1 MVGDLDQ
8 RIRRDDLDVR
18 ARPRRFRAAG
28 RGADQAF
35 LARIGADRGRQHAGH
50 RRDRAVETEFAEHGK
65 TVQRIRRNRADRGH
79 QAERD
84 RQIVMAAF
92 LGQIGGREIDGD
104 SPGRQRQP
112 RGDQRRADPL
122 ARFGHRLVGQAD
134 DGEGRQSRRDLH
146 LHVDRAGLD
155 PLKGDGG
162 NPLNH
167 ARTSLPSR
175 TIRGSRARSFLQ
187 EQYENSPRARKTLTG
202 RKHHADTTP
211 RMRAA
216 LISTSQRMFATPR
229 AAGWA
234 VI

>member
-8 RIRRDDLDVR
+8 RARRDDLDVR
-18 ARPRRFRAAG
+18 ARPRRLRAAG
-28 RGADQAF
+28 RRTDQAF
-35 LARIGADRGRQHAGH
+35 LARIGADRGGKHAGH
-50 RRDRAVETEFAEHGK
+50 RRDRAVEAEFAEHGEAG
-65 TVQRIRRNRADRGH
+65 QRIRRDRADRRH
-79 QAERD
+79 QPERD
-84 RQIVMAAF
+84 RQVVMAAF
-92 LGQIGGREIDGD
+92 LGQVGGRQIDD
-104 SPGRQRQP
+104 DPPRRQRQP

-122 ARFGHRLVGQAD
+122 ARLRHRLVGQAD
-134 DGEGRQSRRDLH
+134 DGESRQAGRDLH

-155 PLKGDGG
+155 PLKGDGR